1 MNMNIIAVL
10 LGGGT
15 GAVSRYLLSRFISE
29 YSTAP
34 IPLGTLAVNL
44 IGSFLIGFFFQAFK
58 ESTTH
63 PAIRLLVTTG
73 FLGGFT
79 TFSTYALET
88 IHLAEEREVGYTL
101 LNLALH
107 NVLGLLAVIFGMVS
121 FNVVKSIV
129 TGVLHA

>member
-1 MNMNIIAVL
+1 MNILAVL

-15 GAVSRYLLSRFISE
+15 GAVSRYLLSRYIAE

-44 IGSFLIGFFFQAFK
+44 IGSFFIGLFFQAFK
-58 ESTTH
+58 ESTAN
-63 PAIRLLVTTG
+63 PAFKLFVTTG

-88 IHLAEEREVGYTL
+88 INLAEEHEIGYTL
-101 LNLALH
+101 LNLAL
-107 NVLGLLAVIFGMVS
+107 NNILGLLAVIFGMLS
-121 FNVVKSIV
+121 FSVLKSLL
-129 TGVLHA
+129 TGGFHA

>member
-29 YSTAP
+29 HSTAL

-58 ESTTH
+58 ESTTY
-63 PAIRLLVTTG
+63 PAIQLLVTTG

-88 IHLAEEREVGYTL
+88 LHLVEEREVGYTL

-107 NVLGLLAVIFGMVS
+107 NILGLLAVILGMV
-121 FNVVKSIV
+121 FYNVVKSLI
-129 TGVLHA
+129 TGALHA

>member
-1 MNMNIIAVL
+1 MNILAVL

-15 GAVSRYLLSRFISE
+15 GAVSRYLLSRYIAE
-29 YSTAP
+29 HSTAP

-44 IGSFLIGFFFQAFK
+44 IGSFFIGFFFQAFK
-58 ESTTH
+58 ESTAS
-63 PAIRLLVTTG
+63 PAFRLLVTTG

-88 IHLAEEREVGYTL
+88 ISLAEEQEFGYTL

-107 NVLGLLAVIFGMVS
+107 NGLGLVAVIFGMLS
-121 FNVVKSIV
+121 FSVLKSLIR
-129 TGVLHA
+129 GGFHA